1 MSVVSRGFRG
11 RRAADVDP
19 ARVPPGQYVTT
30 DFPVLS
36 AGPTPHTAL
45 ELWDFSITG
54 ELDEP
59 CAWTWEEFRALPS
72 EEITRDIHCVT
83 KWSKLDTVWRGV
95 SVDTLLEGIDTSAEY
110 VTAYSDGGYTTNL
123 PLEDVTGGK
132 AWVPSPTKVNRSR
145 RARRPRTH
153 AHSAPLL
160 LEERQVGE
168 GPPAPIDRR
177 ARLLGDKRLPQLRRP
192 MAGTALLGRLTWQLA
207 ELVEVVAETPRV
219 KTIVFDVPGWP
230 GHRAGQHV
238 DVRLT
243 AEDGYQAERSYS
255 IASASDG
262 ARVALTVQ
270 RLEDGEVSPYLT
282 DELQPG
288 DKIELRGPIG
298 GYFVWEPSEGGPLML
313 VAGGSGIVPLMA
325 MIRTRAAARD
335 DTETRLLYSSR
346 SQDDVIY
353 RDELERLSGNGL
365 TVVHALTDSQ
375 PPGWTSYARRV
386 DAEMLAEVAPAPAE
400 RPRFYA
406 CGPTP
411 FVEAVAEALVQL
423 GHDPQAI
430 KTERFGPTGR

>member
-1 MSVVSRGFRG
+1 MSATAPTSRSALNATWHSMSTTTPTHTPTSQTSTKRRTGVPPREVDLERTTYVSRGFRG
-11 RRAADVDP
+11 RRPTEVDP
-19 ARVPPGQYVTT
+19 ARVPPGQYVTR

-36 AGPTPHTAL
+36 AGPTPHTSL
-45 ELWDFSITG
+45 ELWDFSIIG

-59 CAWTWEEFRALPS
+59 RGWTWEEFRALPS

-83 KWSKLDTVWRGV
+83 KWSKLDTVWQGV
-95 SVDTLLEGIDTSAEY
+95 SVDTLLEGIETSAEY

-123 PLEDVTGGK
+123 SLEDVTGGK
-132 AWVPSPTKVNRSR
+132 T
-145 RARRPRTH
+145 
-153 AHSAPLL
+153 L
-160 LEERQVGE
+160 
-168 GPPAPIDRR
+168 
-177 ARLLGDKRLPQLRRP
+177 
-192 MAGTALLGRLTWQLA
+192 
-207 ELVEVVAETPRV
+207 
-219 KTIVFDVPGWP
+219 VFDVPGWP

-255 IASASDG
+255 IASAPDTT
-262 ARVALTVQ
+262 RVALTVQ

-282 DELQPG
+282 DELRPG

-325 MIRTRAAARD
+325 MIRTRAAAGD
-335 DTETRLLYSSR
+335 DTETLLLYSSR

-386 DAEMLAEVAPAPAE
+386 DAEMLAEVAPSPAK

-406 CGPTP
+406 CDRRRSSRPWPRRSCGSDTIP
-411 FVEAVAEALVQL
+411 
-423 GHDPQAI
+423 
-430 KTERFGPTGR
+430 